1 MASRDERVEV
11 GERPG
16 ESSRPPDQS
25 RPRPGRQAVGH
36 HRPGTEDRV
45 QPTAYCH
52 SLPGR
57 LTAPVLVLNLNYV
70 PVNVCTV
77 RRAIVLVAKGKAEL
91 LERRAESERIRTFS
105 ATLNAPSIIRLVYLV
120 KRPFAPRRLS
130 KKEVF
135 LRDRYTCQYCGQR
148 SQHLTLD
155 HVVPRRQHGPHTWD
169 NVVAAC
175 ERCNLDKAGR
185 TPEEANMKLRR
196 IPAAPQPNPY
206 RILEN
211 RAIRDEWRRIFRGRP
226 PAAPAMAT
234 TASRNGSRRQRRL
247 RTDRLRIGR
256 FDIYRHSGLCRSDD
270 LMAKSPEKK
279 RYRYCGHPPQL
290 AWNLLGLLR
299 LTDSAYPSIRT
310 SAL

>member
-1 MASRDERVEV
+1 MAGRGRTSRRK
-11 GERPG
+11 GAARTAG
-16 ESSRPPDQS
+16 RQS
-25 RPRPGRQAVGH
+25 RSARTKVASEPAADSLEGGRRRRGA
-36 HRPGTEDRV
+36 
-45 QPTAYCH
+45 

-91 LERRAESERIRTFS
+91 LEQRNDAVRVRTYNAS
-105 ATLNAPSIIRLVYLV
+105 HTAPSIIRLVYLV

-135 LRDRYTCQYCGQR
+135 LRDHYTCQYCGQR

-175 ERCNLDKAGR
+175 GRCNLHKAGR
-185 TPEEANMKLRR
+185 TPEEANMKLSRL
-196 IPAAPQPNPY
+196 PTAPQPNPY

-211 RAIRDEWRRIFRGRP
+211 RTILEEWQQYIPWQSAGRANYRDSG
-226 PAAPAMAT
+226 APD
-234 TASRNGSRRQRRL
+234 G
-247 RTDRLRIGR
+247 
-256 FDIYRHSGLCRSDD
+256 
-270 LMAKSPEKK
+270 E
-279 RYRYCGHPPQL
+279 L
-290 AWNLLGLLR
+290 AGVAVA
-299 LTDSAYPSIRT
+299 D
-310 SAL
+310 

>member
-1 MASRDERVEV
+1 MASRGRT
-11 GERPG
+11 
-16 ESSRPPDQS
+16 SR
-25 RPRPGRQAVGH
+25 RKGAARAKGAGRQARAARGAAGNVADIAPAEDEK
-36 HRPGTEDRV
+36 PGKKAPV
-45 QPTAYCH
+45 
-52 SLPGR
+52 PGR

-91 LERRAESERIRTFS
+91 LEQRSESARIRTYNN
-105 ATLNAPSIIRLVYLV
+105 TLDAPSIIRLVYLV

-135 LRDRYTCQYCGQR
+135 LRDHYTCQYCGQR

-175 ERCNLDKAGR
+175 GRCNLDKAGR

-196 IPAAPQPNPY
+196 VPTAPQPNPY

-211 RAIRDEWRRIFRGRP
+211 RTILEEWRQYIPWQSAGRNRNGDNG
-226 PAAPAMAT
+226 APSGELAAMAV
-234 TASRNGSRRQRRL
+234 A
-247 RTDRLRIGR
+247 D
-256 FDIYRHSGLCRSDD
+256 
-270 LMAKSPEKK
+270 
-279 RYRYCGHPPQL
+279 
-290 AWNLLGLLR
+290 
-299 LTDSAYPSIRT
+299 
-310 SAL
+310 

>member
-1 MASRDERVEV
+1 MASRGRTSRKKNSAKGKGLPRRGRNDGRRNGTTRGAV
-11 GERPG
+11 
-16 ESSRPPDQS
+16 ESSSQHESGTRKN
-25 RPRPGRQAVGH
+25 GAV
-36 HRPGTEDRV
+36 
-45 QPTAYCH
+45 
-52 SLPGR
+52 SISGR

-91 LERRAESERIRTFS
+91 LEQRQDEARVRTFKTS
-105 ATLNAPSIIRLVYLV
+105 LDAPSIIRLVYLV

-135 LRDRYTCQYCGQR
+135 LRDHYTCQYCGKR

-175 ERCNLDKAGR
+175 GRCNLDKAGR

-196 IPAAPQPNPY
+196 VPTAPQPNPY

-211 RAIRDEWRRIFRGRP
+211 RTILEEWRQYIPWQSNGRSRDEE
-226 PAAPAMAT
+226 PAAMA
-234 TASRNGSRRQRRL
+234 
-247 RTDRLRIGR
+247 
-256 FDIYRHSGLCRSDD
+256 
-270 LMAKSPEKK
+270 
-279 RYRYCGHPPQL
+279 L
-290 AWNLLGLLR
+290 A
-299 LTDSAYPSIRT
+299 D
-310 SAL
+310 

>member
-1 MASRDERVEV
+1 MASRGRTSRGKSAARGKAMGRPAKGGGRHSNASRRNGDQPVEPNSDEGKRRR
-11 GERPG
+11 G
-16 ESSRPPDQS
+16 
-25 RPRPGRQAVGH
+25 A
-36 HRPGTEDRV
+36 
-45 QPTAYCH
+45 TAI
-52 SLPGR
+52 PGR

-91 LERRAESERIRTFS
+91 LEQRSEDAQVRTFN
-105 ATLNAPSIIRLVYLV
+105 TYLDAPSIIRLVYLV

-135 LRDRYTCQYCGQR
+135 LRDHYTCQYCGTR

-175 ERCNLDKAGR
+175 GRCNLDKAGR

-196 IPAAPQPNPY
+196 LPTAPQPNPY

-211 RAIRDEWRRIFRGRP
+211 RTILQEWQQYIPWQANGRKRDEES
-226 PAAPAMAT
+226 AA
-234 TASRNGSRRQRRL
+234 
-247 RTDRLRIGR
+247 
-256 FDIYRHSGLCRSDD
+256 
-270 LMAKSPEKK
+270 
-279 RYRYCGHPPQL
+279 L
-290 AWNLLGLLR
+290 AIA
-299 LTDSAYPSIRT
+299 D
-310 SAL
+310 

>member
-1 MASRDERVEV
+1 MASRGRTSRKKNSAKGKGLPRRGRSDGRRNGATRAAV
-11 GERPG
+11 
-16 ESSRPPDQS
+16 ESSSQHESGTRKN
-25 RPRPGRQAVGH
+25 GAV
-36 HRPGTEDRV
+36 
-45 QPTAYCH
+45 
-52 SLPGR
+52 SIPGR

-91 LERRAESERIRTFS
+91 LEHRQDEARVRTFN
-105 ATLNAPSIIRLVYLV
+105 TFLDAPSIIRLVYLV

-135 LRDRYTCQYCGQR
+135 LRDHYTCQYCGKR

-175 ERCNLDKAGR
+175 GRCNLDKAGR

-196 IPAAPQPNPY
+196 VPTAPQPNPY

-211 RAIRDEWRRIFRGRP
+211 RTILDEWRQYIPWQSNGRSRDEE
-226 PAAPAMAT
+226 PAAMAMA
-234 TASRNGSRRQRRL
+234 
-247 RTDRLRIGR
+247 D
-256 FDIYRHSGLCRSDD
+256 
-270 LMAKSPEKK
+270 
-279 RYRYCGHPPQL
+279 
-290 AWNLLGLLR
+290 
-299 LTDSAYPSIRT
+299 
-310 SAL
+310 